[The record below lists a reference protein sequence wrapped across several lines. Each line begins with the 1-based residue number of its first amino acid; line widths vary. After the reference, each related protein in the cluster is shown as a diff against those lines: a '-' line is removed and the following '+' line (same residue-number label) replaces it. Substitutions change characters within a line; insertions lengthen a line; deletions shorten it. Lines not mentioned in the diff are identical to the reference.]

1 MKKVALFDTKPYDR
15 EWFNRLNTQYDITY
29 FESKLS
35 VQTAQLAKGFDA
47 VCAFVNDTLD
57 ARTIELLTQEGVQV
71 VAMRCS
77 GYNNV
82 DMKAAYGKLHILRV
96 PVYSPYAVAEHTMGL
111 LLCLNRKIHRAYN
124 RTRDF
129 NFSLNGLTGVDLHD
143 RTAGIIGTGNIG
155 RIFLRLCSGFGM
167 RTIAYDPYP
176 QINEE
181 EINYVDL
188 PTLLRES
195 DVISLHCPL
204 TEESHHIL
212 NRTAFSQMKKGVFIL
227 NTSRGSLIDSSALLE
242 ALNKEIVR
250 GAGLDVYEEEADL
263 FFEDFSG
270 SIIHDDTLALL
281 VSHPNVLITSHQ
293 AFLTEEA
300 LGNIVRVTLGNL
312 DAYFSG
318 APLGNEICY
327 YCKAG
332 KNSEE
337 CKKKKGQRCF

>member
-47 VCAFVNDTLD
+47 VCVFVNDTLD

-212 NRTAFSQMKKGVFIL
+212 NWTAFSQMKKGVFIL

-327 YCKAG
+327 YCEAG
-332 KNSEE
+332 KNSEA

>member
-47 VCAFVNDTLD
+47 VCVFVNDTLD

-155 RIFLRLCSGFGM
+155 RIFLRLCCGFGM

-212 NRTAFSQMKKGVFIL
+212 NWTAFSQMKKGVFIL

-327 YCKAG
+327 YCEAG
-332 KNSEE
+332 KNSEA